1 MQIRKLAPYLLQGI
15 FIGLALGAF
24 LILLFDGGSRTS
36 PVKVEFKEAAP
47 TATKNR
53 PSGDRG
59 PVSYADA
66 VSSAAPAVVNIY
78 TTKIVTQRPHPL
90 LQDPLFRRFFGDR
103 RSPLPRRRLEN
114 SLGSGVIV
122 SGQGYIIT
130 NHHVISN
137 AEEILV
143 ALIDGRSSAA
153 TVVGTDSDTDLAVLH
168 IDISDLPT
176 MTLGHS
182 DALRVGDVVLA
193 IGNPFGVGQTVTM
206 GIVSGTGR
214 SRLGISTY
222 EDFIQTDAA
231 INPGNSGGALINAGG
246 DLVGINTAIFS
257 QSGGSQGV
265 GFAIP
270 VDLARDVMKQIIET
284 GQVVRGWLGVEAQDI
299 TPQLADSFG
308 LTDTHGVLV
317 AGVSLSGPAA
327 KAGLEAGDIILA
339 IDNKSVADARQI
351 MNDVADIAPG
361 TKVRIEIQRRG
372 EKQRIDAIIGERP
385 QNRER

>member
-24 LILLFDGGSRTS
+24 LILLFDSGSRNS

-47 TATKNR
+47 TTTDR
-53 PSGDRG
+53 PSAIQG
-59 PVSYADA
+59 PVSYANA
-66 VSSAAPAVVNIY
+66 VNSAAPAVVNIY

-103 RSPLPRRRLEN
+103 RAPLPRQRLEN

-143 ALIDGRSSAA
+143 ALVDGRSSVA

-168 IDISDLPT
+168 INVSDLPT
-176 MTLGHS
+176 MILGHS
-182 DALRVGDVVLA
+182 SALRVGDVVLA

-222 EDFIQTDAA
+222 ENFIQTDAA
-231 INPGNSGGALINAGG
+231 INPGNSGGALINASG

-270 VDLARDVMKQIIET
+270 VDLARNVMKQIIEK

-308 LTDTHGVLV
+308 LRDTHGVLV
-317 AGVSLSGPAA
+317 AGVASSGPAG
-327 KAGLEAGDIILA
+327 KAGLQAGDIILA
-339 IDNKSVADARQI
+339 IDDKSVDDAQQI
-351 MNDVADIAPG
+351 MNDVADISPG
-361 TKVRIEIQRRG
+361 TKVKLEIQRRG
-372 EKQRIDAIIGERP
+372 KKRHINAVIGERP
-385 QNRER
+385 QNRAR